1 MQSPTKFFQ
10 ASPGR
15 NSDQVFYHP
24 ELDVLRFLAFL
35 AVFFHHALPRDAELY
50 IRNGFS
56 PALTQLVLAVK
67 GAGAYGVDLF
77 FALSA
82 YLITE
87 LLLREHAKR
96 GTFSVSAF
104 YIRRALRIWPL
115 YFVFLALTIFIIPTM
130 FSDERFGPMYMVSFA
145 FFFGNWVSAAYG
157 LPFSVASPLWSIS
170 VEEQFYIAWPLLL
183 LLFGVHRIK
192 HLAIV
197 LLAIALGTRIF
208 LAQYAAE
215 HPAVWCNTFARLDP
229 IALGAILAFVLGGR
243 APQIKRAFRLLM
255 IGVAVAGF
263 LLVAV
268 YLKQDGPSSI
278 ATYSVT
284 AVASIVLLIAVLQSD
299 ARLLRFPPFSWL
311 VYLGRISYGL
321 YVFHLLAI
329 ALAGQVLI
337 IPLLG
342 IQANFEIRLLLAF
355 VLTVLLA
362 TISYVWLE
370 QPFLKLK
377 ERFSMN
383 HIETR
388 NHEETAPKEK
398 APASARI
405 RAFLHDEFSGLR
417 RPPRPGKRGLIA
429 RSHSQITQID

>member
-1 MQSPTKFFQ
+1 MQFPTNLLRSRPDRD
-10 ASPGR
+10 AS
-15 NSDQVFYHP
+15 QIFYHP
-24 ELDVLRFLAFL
+24 ELDVLRFFAFL
-35 AVFFHHALPRDAELY
+35 AVFFHHALSRDASLY
-50 IRNGFS
+50 LRNGLS
-56 PALTQLVLAVK
+56 PFGTNLVLAAK
-67 GAGAYGVDLF
+67 EAGAYGVDLF

-96 GTFSVSAF
+96 GTFSVSKF

-115 YFVFLALTIFIIPTM
+115 YFTFLALTVFIVPSI
-130 FSDERFGPMYMVSFA
+130 FSDERFGPMYIVSFA
-145 FFFGNWVSAAYG
+145 LFFGNWVSAAYG

-183 LLFGVHRIK
+183 LLFGVKRIK

-208 LAQYAAE
+208 LAAYGAE
-215 HPAVWCNTFARLDP
+215 HPAVWANTLARLDP

-243 APQIKRAFRLLM
+243 APRIKGAFRLVM
-255 IGVAVAGF
+255 IGAALASF
-263 LLVAV
+263 LLVAK
-268 YLKQDGPSSI
+268 YLEQDGPTSI

-284 AVASIVLLIAVLQSD
+284 ALASVVLLIAVLQSD
-299 ARLLRFPPFSWL
+299 ARLLRFPPFTWL

-329 ALAGQVLI
+329 SLVGQVLF

-342 IQANFEIRLLLAF
+342 IQVNFEIRLLMSLL
-355 VLTVLLA
+355 LTVLFA
-362 TISYVWLE
+362 VVSYTLLE

-383 HIETR
+383 RIESEK
-388 NHEETAPKEK
+388 EERVPSTSLISRWRPNFNYFIH
-398 APASARI
+398 R
-405 RAFLHDEFSGLR
+405 LR
-417 RPPRPGKRGLIA
+417 RF
-429 RSHSQITQID
+429 S